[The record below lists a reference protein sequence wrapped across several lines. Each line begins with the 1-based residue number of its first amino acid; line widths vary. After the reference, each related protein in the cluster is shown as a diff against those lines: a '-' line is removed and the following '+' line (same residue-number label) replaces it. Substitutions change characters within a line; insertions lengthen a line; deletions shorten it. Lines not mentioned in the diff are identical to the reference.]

1 MRWVHSEWFVMRR
14 VFYGTLSLAQL
25 RYKRRHRLLA
35 TSTSNNGLQLFTKV
49 KCYFQDDEGPLANM
63 GILATRSLSDH
74 TYLTSLYFYFFFS
87 FWVLFLYNFWSR
99 PLYSNML
106 LIWFLVIPW
115 GPLYRWKSN
124 LWQLAEFLLG
134 GNSLVP
140 HDLLKRSWL
149 WKQMRDNQLT
159 LSDMGPEVFSS
170 ERVLK
175 SLPGGR

>member
-1 MRWVHSEWFVMRR
+1 MV
-14 VFYGTLSLAQL
+14 
-25 RYKRRHRLLA
+25 LLA
-35 TSTSNNGLQLFTKV
+35 WLSWGTKGGIGYLLPQHQTTVSSFSPKLNATFRTMRGHLQTWESWRPGLYLIILIWLLSIFT
-49 KCYFQDDEGPLANM
+49 
-63 GILATRSLSDH
+63 
-74 TYLTSLYFYFFFS
+74 FFV
-87 FWVLFLYNFWSR
+87 FWILFLYNFWSR
-99 PLYSNML
+99 PIYSNML
-106 LIWFLVIPW
+106 LLWFLVIPW

>member
-74 TYLTSLYFYFFFS
+74 TYLTSLYFYFFLVFES
-87 FWVLFLYNFWSR
+87 YFFIIFDLVLFTPICYLYG
-99 PLYSNML
+99 
-106 LIWFLVIPW
+106 FL
-115 GPLYRWKSN
+115 
-124 LWQLAEFLLG
+124 
-134 GNSLVP
+134 
-140 HDLLKRSWL
+140 
-149 WKQMRDNQLT
+149 
-159 LSDMGPEVFSS
+159 SS
-170 ERVLK
+170 HEAHFI
-175 SLPGGR
+175 GGRAICDNLQNSCLGVIHSYHMTF